1 VVGPWRLLT
10 GGLEL
15 RALWVRSDRSGW
27 NLADQEAAAGR
38 WWATSSGDSRQRRGD
53 DNGQAFLLD
62 RTSTPSV
69 GLYAQ
74 PRSPTK
80 LASTADQAGTAAPL
94 LLSPKAGIKRIG
106 SCRNHGLVAE
116 PVNLG

>member
-53 DNGQAFLLD
+53 DNGQAFLLG

-69 GLYAQ
+69 ALYAP

-80 LASTADQAGTAAPL
+80 LASTADHGGTAAPL
-94 LLSPKAGIKRIG
+94 LLSPKGGIKRTR